1 MPLKN
6 RGSIGKSAIFVSMRF
21 RITLL
26 FLAITFV
33 SFGQKFRFNS
43 GVGSSLISWHE
54 QQMTL
59 DFAAEI
65 SFQHPEKNHKTFI
78 SLKTMGNLTGTVID
92 RNTYTF
98 IEPPINN
105 YNQPIQPTDV
115 LQSSY
120 RGGEAEAG
128 LVWNTM
134 NNNKKIHLTPVLS
147 LYSRSLARKISSMRS
162 EYIEEEKYS
171 LHGISGGMGLVIP
184 GKTTVQIQAQVFEP
198 LYEEVTLY
206 GRYVGVPFQSL
217 VSDKHLN
224 FKAKIQVV
232 KGKFGWTLNLE
243 TLNLGGAENPKSKSI
258 KASQAI
264 IPSTLLTYFF

>member
-1 MPLKN
+1 
-6 RGSIGKSAIFVSMRF
+6 MRF
-21 RITLL
+21 RISLV
-26 FLAITFV
+26 FLVITFV

-43 GVGSSLISWHE
+43 SVGTSLISWHE

-65 SFQHPEKNHKTFI
+65 SFQNPEKNHKTFI
-78 SLKTMGNLTGTVID
+78 ALKTMGNLTGSAID
-92 RNTYTF
+92 RSNYTF
-98 IEPPINN
+98 IEPPMNN
-105 YNQPIQPTDV
+105 FNQPIQPNEV
-115 LQSSY
+115 LQAGY

-128 LVWNTM
+128 VIWNTHK
-134 NNNKKIHLTPVLS
+134 NKKQVHLTPLLS
-147 LYSRSLARKISSMRS
+147 FYSRSLARKISSLRS

-171 LHGISGGMGLVIP
+171 LHGVSGGLGLVIP
-184 GKTTVQIQAQVFEP
+184 GKTSVHIQAQVFEP

-232 KGKFGWTLNLE
+232 KGNFGWTLNLE

>member
-1 MPLKN
+1 M
-6 RGSIGKSAIFVSMRF
+6 AMRF
-21 RITLL
+21 RISLV
-26 FLAITFV
+26 FLVITFV

-43 GVGSSLISWHE
+43 SVGTSLISWHE

-65 SFQHPEKNHKTFI
+65 SFQNPEKNHKTFI
-78 SLKTMGNLTGTVID
+78 ALKTMGNLTGSAID
-92 RNTYTF
+92 RSNYTF
-98 IEPPINN
+98 IEPPMNN
-105 YNQPIQPTDV
+105 FNQPIQPNEV
-115 LQSSY
+115 LQAGY

-128 LVWNTM
+128 VIWNTHK
-134 NNNKKIHLTPVLS
+134 NKKQVHLTPLLS
-147 LYSRSLARKISSMRS
+147 FYSRSLARKISSLRS

-171 LHGISGGMGLVIP
+171 LHGVSGGLGLVIP
-184 GKTTVQIQAQVFEP
+184 GKTSVHIQAQVFEP

-206 GRYVGVPFQSL
+206 GRYVGVPYQSL

-224 FKAKIQVV
+224 FKAKIQVI

-243 TLNLGGAENPKSKSI
+243 TLNLGGAENPNSKSI

-264 IPSTLLTYFF
+264 IPSTLFTYFF

>member
-1 MPLKN
+1 
-6 RGSIGKSAIFVSMRF
+6 MRF
-21 RITLL
+21 RIIFF

-43 GVGSSLISWHE
+43 GVGTSLISWHE

-65 SFQHPEKNHKTFI
+65 SFQNPTKNHKTFI
-78 SLKTMGNLTGTVID
+78 ALKTMGNLTGTAID
-92 RNTYTF
+92 RNAYTF
-98 IEPPINN
+98 IEPPMNN
-105 YNQPIQPTDV
+105 YNQPIQPNEV
-115 LQSSY
+115 LQAGY

-128 LVWNTM
+128 LMWNT
-134 NNNKKIHLTPVLS
+134 NKRKKNVHLTPILS
-147 LYSRSLARKISSMRS
+147 FYSRSLARKISSLRS

-171 LHGISGGMGLVIP
+171 LHGISGGLGLHIP
-184 GKTTVQIQAQVFEP
+184 GKTSVHIQAQVFEP

-206 GRYVGVPFQSL
+206 GRYVGVPYQSL

-232 KGKFGWTLNLE
+232 KDNFGWTLHLE
-243 TLNLGGAENPKSKSI
+243 SLNLGGAENPKSKSI

-264 IPSTLLTYFF
+264 IPSALLTYFF

>member
-6 RGSIGKSAIFVSMRF
+6 RVSIGKSAIFVSMRF
-21 RITLL
+21 RIILL

-43 GVGSSLISWHE
+43 GVGTSLISWHE

-65 SFQHPEKNHKTFI
+65 SFQNPEKNRKTFI
-78 SLKTMGNLTGTVID
+78 ALKTMGNLTGTAID
-92 RNTYTF
+92 RQIYTF
-98 IEPPINN
+98 IEPPMNN
-105 YNQPIQPTDV
+105 FNQPIQPNEV
-115 LQSSY
+115 LQASY

-128 LVWNTM
+128 LMWNT
-134 NNNKKIHLTPVLS
+134 NKRKKNVHLTPLLS
-147 LYSRSLARKISSMRS
+147 FYSRSLARKISSLRS

-184 GKTTVQIQAQVFEP
+184 GKTTFQIQAQVFEP

-224 FKAKIQVV
+224 FKAKIQVI

>member
-1 MPLKN
+1 
-6 RGSIGKSAIFVSMRF
+6 MRF
-21 RITLL
+21 RISLV
-26 FLAITFV
+26 FLVITFV

-43 GVGSSLISWHE
+43 SVGTSLISWHE

-65 SFQHPEKNHKTFI
+65 TFQNPEKNHKTFI
-78 SLKTMGNLTGTVID
+78 ALKTMGNLTGSAID
-92 RNTYTF
+92 RSNYTF
-98 IEPPINN
+98 IEPPMNN
-105 YNQPIQPTDV
+105 FNQPIQPNEV

-120 RGGEAEAG
+120 RGGEAEVG
-128 LVWNTM
+128 LLWNT
-134 NNNKKIHLTPVLS
+134 NKRKTTVHLTPILS
-147 LYSRSLARKISSMRS
+147 LYSKSIARKISSLRS

-171 LHGISGGMGLVIP
+171 LHGVSGGLGLVIP
-184 GKTTVQIQAQVFEP
+184 GKTSVHIQAQVFEP

-232 KGKFGWTLNLE
+232 KGNFGWTLNLE

-264 IPSTLLTYFF
+264 IPSTLFTYFF